1 MYLLQ
6 MHVYQ
11 NVMIANETTSVN
23 RIGTHINKRIIECI
37 RNKRGCVNTKVLHD
51 KHQCGSKPT
60 ALAKQKSF

>member
-23 RIGTHINKRIIECI
+23 RIGTHINKRITECI

-51 KHQCGSKPT
+51 KHQ
-60 ALAKQKSF
+60 